1 MSERKYRQ
9 RGYQDEPKPTR
20 QEKPKGEPTP
30 REFRTPNMPGFKQTT
45 RCTRCGNVLSAE
57 VAHDSRCNRCGVD
70 LWACIHCESFDS
82 GARLECGQPIPARVT
97 PKDVRNTCTLFH
109 PTVRVERETG
119 FHRSHRRQEGVRR
132 FRMLLSSEAKLQ
144 TPTTETPK
152 TQRTSQRDPFGGA
165 PRELPCG
172 LLVFFVSPVVGTWT

>member
-9 RGYQDEPKPTR
+9 RGYQDEPKPAR

-30 REFRTPNMPGFKQTT
+30 REFRTPNMPGFKQTI

-57 VAHDSRCNRCGVD
+57 VTHDSRCNRCGVD

-82 GARLECGQPIPARVT
+82 GARLECRQAIAARVT
-97 PKDVRNTCTLFH
+97 PKDVRNTCELFH

-119 FHRSHRRQEGVRR
+119 STAPTDATQGVRR
-132 FRMLLSSEAKLQ
+132 PVQVLMAPSRPEAQRPSARSGCPCEPSSVAI
-144 TPTTETPK
+144 
-152 TQRTSQRDPFGGA
+152 S
-165 PRELPCG
+165 PR
-172 LLVFFVSPVVGTWT
+172 

>member
-9 RGYQDEPKPTR
+9 RGYQDEAKPAR

-30 REFRTPNMPGFKQTT
+30 REFRTPNVPGFKHTI

-70 LWACIHCESFDS
+70 LWACIH
-82 GARLECGQPIPARVT
+82 
-97 PKDVRNTCTLFH
+97 

-119 FHRSHRRQEGVRR
+119 ST
-132 FRMLLSSEAKLQ
+132 A
-144 TPTTETPK
+144 PTDARK
-152 TQRTSQRDPFGGA
+152 AFDDLFK
-165 PRELPCG
+165 
-172 LLVFFVSPVVGTWT
+172 F

>member
-30 REFRTPNMPGFKQTT
+30 REFRTPNVPGFKQTI

-82 GARLECGQPIPARVT
+82 GARFECRQPIAARVT
-97 PKDVRNTCTLFH
+97 PKDERNTCELFH

-119 FHRSHRRQEGVRR
+119 ST
-132 FRMLLSSEAKLQ
+132 A
-144 TPTTETPK
+144 PTDARK
-152 TQRTSQRDPFGGA
+152 AFDDLFK
-165 PRELPCG
+165 
-172 LLVFFVSPVVGTWT
+172 F